1 MGGGGGVDSN
11 VINNNCNV
19 QVIQLY
25 LAICQHTLLPYNHLK
40 MQWTQVLIM
49 AMDTPEVNS
58 QFHYHHYFCFLS
70 RLIQGLPHVR
80 EAVARKFS
88 VVNKAP
94 LTVEVRISSLP
105 PPSSFLCYK
114 SLLLLLSLFSLFVPS
129 SFLGRNNDV
138 IVLRCIGT
146 CSWSVSKCWSKRTGP
161 QARLCFI

>member
-1 MGGGGGVDSN
+1 MGGGGVDSN

-25 LAICQHTLLPYNHLK
+25 LAIYQHTLLPYNHLK

-49 AMDTPEVNS
+49 AMDTLEVNS
-58 QFHYHHYFCFLS
+58 QFHYHYFCFLFLS

-80 EAVARKFS
+80 EAVAQKFS

-114 SLLLLLSLFSLFVPS
+114 SLLFLHFKFTPLSLFLSLFPPL
-129 SFLGRNNDV
+129 F
-138 IVLRCIGT
+138 
-146 CSWSVSKCWSKRTGP
+146 
-161 QARLCFI
+161 

>member
-1 MGGGGGVDSN
+1 M
-11 VINNNCNV
+11 
-19 QVIQLY
+19 
-25 LAICQHTLLPYNHLK
+25 AICQHTLLPYNHLK

-58 QFHYHHYFCFLS
+58 QFHHHHYFCFLFLS

-114 SLLLLLSLFSLFVPS
+114 SLLFLHFNFYSSLSFSLFVPS